1 MRILGIDPGIE
12 RTGYGVVDLAAGVG
26 APRLVEAG
34 VIRTRPADPLPDR
47 LAEIRSGLAAVLEE
61 FKPEAVAV
69 EELYSHYAHPRTA
82 ILMGHARGI
91 ALLAAAEAGVPLVS
105 YSATH
110 IKKSLVGAGHAS
122 KEQVQR
128 AIQSFFNLKT
138 APQPPDVADALAV
151 ALCHAHRAV
160 RTARGNLG
168 IGAAGR
174 ETRRARSL

>member
-1 MRILGIDPGIE
+1 MNSANSLCTSRH
-12 RTGYGVVDLAAGVG
+12 V
-26 APRLVEAG
+26 
-34 VIRTRPADPLPDR
+34 
-47 LAEIRSGLAAVLEE
+47 S
-61 FKPEAVAV
+61 
-69 EELYSHYAHPRTA
+69 SHPRTA